1 MNRDNQK
8 IFSRILL
15 ITGLFLLV
23 IKAIDYLAGF
33 NEVSSV
39 IFVVGIIFVSVSY
52 MFSGVFTGGYNRN

>member
-1 MNRDNQK
+1 MNKNNQK
-8 IFSRILL
+8 TFSRILL

-39 IFVVGIIFVSVSY
+39 ISVVGIIFVIVSY
-52 MFSGVFTGGYNRN
+52 MFSGVFSGKYNKN